1 MDGTRQCH
9 DLPLPLSCS
18 WASYI
23 IIMVIT
29 TLRRWHFLSTYCVL
43 GPPQVVSCSSEPP
56 SELGF
61 FFFSFPFYRHGTSSL
76 ELWTLT
82 KIKQLVNEGMNIWIH
97 LGSFKTE
104 CSCPLSWNASHRKL
118 ISDSFKTCTPEKLF
132 ALGTECVLFWFIK
145 TKAV

>member
-56 SELGF
+56 SELG